1 LQNYTILDLETGYPG
16 LIMELR
22 DDTAAIRT
30 ARIIMSREGSHYAA
44 FPEKFQLIR
53 LGELVFNPED
63 TPKACWFFSEN
74 TPIGENLAVLKEVSK
89 QEQK

>member
-1 LQNYTILDLETGYPG
+1 
-16 LIMELR
+16 MELR

-53 LGELVFNPED
+53 LGELMKEED
-63 TPKACWFFSEN
+63 SIHSSIHSCWFFADNS
-74 TPIGENLAVLKEVSK
+74 PIGENLAALKEITK
-89 QEQK
+89 TEQK

>member
-1 LQNYTILDLETGYPG
+1 MQYYLIVDLETGNPG
-16 LIMELR
+16 LPMEIR

-53 LGELVFNPED
+53 LGELKLNNQEMWSFDRN
-63 TPKACWFFSEN
+63 SS
-74 TPIGENLAVLKEVSK
+74 IGENLAAHKETPK
-89 QEQK
+89 QESK